1 MVDSVVWFHTGLC
14 NLCKS
19 WKHIQPLLEWYL
31 PFRLFLSTHNGT
43 TTTTAVQVFSTSVAA
58 KKGTYLK
65 YYVMMKET
73 VMTKWPGGCFKSSKV
88 CAELTL
94 EKTWIRHLHLSREG
108 RSANTSTERERKSVR
123 EREREMTTE
132 RKKEGKKKGRREE
145 KRMKKKEGRKKE
157 SKKQQNKTKT
167 KITNNVIWVTI
178 SHSDSTVLLTRLQS
192 VIQTPQRLHAVFN
205 HSEQCCYSAF
215 TYSDL
220 AVLLPCVRPFRH
232 ANAVT
237 LPSAFQI

>member
-108 RSANTSTERERKSVR
+108 RSANTSTERERESVR
-123 EREREMTTE
+123 ERERWRQNE
-132 RKKEGKKKGRREE
+132 RKKGRKKEEGKKKGWR
-145 KRMKKKEGRKKE
+145 KKKEGRKKV
-157 SKKQQNKTKT
+157 KNNKTKQ
-167 KITNNVIWVTI
+167 K
-178 SHSDSTVLLTRLQS
+178 QK
-192 VIQTPQRLHAVFN
+192 
-205 HSEQCCYSAF
+205 
-215 TYSDL
+215 
-220 AVLLPCVRPFRH
+220 
-232 ANAVT
+232 
-237 LPSAFQI
+237 